1 MLSLFLGLGEGLGL
15 VSAFV
20 LVALVMSFGLWADK
34 GRWRRGWA
42 IMVMLIARWCC
53 WWKGRRVGRLGGVWL
68 VSGIGMPRI
77 VLVFGLALSLAFL
90 VLAFS
95 ALGLLARRLG
105 KDVGDGD
112 WVLEDLLG
120 GLFEGHVV
128 AHLHGD
134 CPRERV
140 PGFFDIGKALR
151 VLAGKLDESFD
162 ICVNGLLV
170 GDLDEDPGPSNCI

>member
-34 GRWRRGWA
+34 GRWRGGWA
-42 IMVMLIARWCC
+42 IMIMLNARWCC
-53 WWKGRRVGRLGGVWL
+53 WWKSHRVGWLGGVWL
-68 VSGIGMPRI
+68 VSGIGIPRI
-77 VLVFGLALSLAFL
+77 VLVLGLALALAFL
-90 VLAFS
+90 VLAFP

-134 CPRERV
+134 
-140 PGFFDIGKALR
+140 
-151 VLAGKLDESFD
+151 
-162 ICVNGLLV
+162 
-170 GDLDEDPGPSNCI
+170 GP